1 MDRFKQIGQ
10 KLLDVWNK
18 YTVKQRAVIVSSVA
32 VVIIALV
39 ILAVVVNRPQYETL
53 TTCSS
58 YAQMQEVTNLLTD
71 NSISYNV
78 ADNSM
83 VVKVRKEDLTNAKM
97 ALASSNIQSDG
108 YTIEDALSG
117 SFSTTENDKQ
127 KKWQK
132 YLESKFKTDLES
144 FDGVKEASVTVTLG
158 EATNIY
164 YSTKQEATVGVVLQL
179 TKQID
184 DEVAAGMAQL
194 LATSVGNKTTDNITI
209 ISTDGTTLFSK
220 SDTDLS
226 GSGTST
232 VGLNGRL
239 KYQSQIES
247 SITSHL
253 RQGMLATGL
262 YDEAYVQ
269 MNLDMNWDAVNTINT
284 QYSAPDGMEQGLYSE
299 SYEEASSGTNGAGGV
314 PGTSSNSGDNST
326 TYYVS
331 DGTNST
337 SEYSVI

>member
-1 MDRFKQIGQ
+1 M
-10 KLLDVWNK
+10 
-18 YTVKQRAVIVSSVA
+18 
-32 VVIIALV
+32 
-39 ILAVVVNRPQYETL
+39 
-53 TTCSS
+53 
-58 YAQMQEVTNLLTD
+58 
-71 NSISYNV
+71 
-78 ADNSM
+78 
-83 VVKVRKEDLTNAKM
+83 
-97 ALASSNIQSDG
+97 
-108 YTIEDALSG
+108 
-117 SFSTTENDKQ
+117 
-127 KKWQK
+127 
-132 YLESKFKTDLES
+132 
-144 FDGVKEASVTVTLG
+144 
-158 EATNIY
+158 
-164 YSTKQEATVGVVLQL
+164 QL

-326 TYYVS
+326 T
-331 DGTNST
+331 
-337 SEYSVI
+337 